1 MISYILQAAP
11 MPTNSGLSIYEIL
24 IILGVIISFPEYM
37 MQMSLSDY
45 TQLFNFNTF
54 STVGDLKSVLSSL

>member
-11 MPTNSGLSIYEIL
+11 ISANSGLGIYEIL